1 MVRPRRCVVA
11 ATHGPP
17 VGMRFTE
24 AELLPQEVPLAG
36 DEREGVADRLLL
48 SRRRI
53 RDLEQLHAGMPPL
66 LPVRPVL
73 HANAPIKTARR
84 LRDIRDAVHFFGRV
98 PRELRHGFRAR
109 GDP

>member
-24 AELLPQEVPLAG
+24 AELLPQEIPLAG

-53 RDLEQLHAGMPPL
+53 RYL
-66 LPVRPVL
+66 
-73 HANAPIKTARR
+73 K
-84 LRDIRDAVHFFGRV
+84 
-98 PRELRHGFRAR
+98 
-109 GDP
+109 